1 MTGDGAFAS
10 RGRER
15 GLSRYTRHVWYF
27 CCDREFPFNV
37 PLHSQSR
44 LFCLLFP
51 LFFVLTKKRAIRDG
65 MCVCVCVWE
74 STWIVDNASSIIVTS
89 IVCVAECCQVFV
101 ESVHVGI
108 SLSCLFRTYAPHLFF
123 RFNIIFYSLC
133 VIFENNVVIKL
144 SFMHMQNKQTNLNE
158 KLSRFNGL
166 ILWFLFPEL
175 VLFCAFMF
183 SSLSFGDAC
192 ANPILNTEDMQPPFF
207 TTRSFYSV
215 IL

>member
-1 MTGDGAFAS
+1 M
-10 RGRER
+10 RR
-15 GLSRYTRHVWYF
+15 
-27 CCDREFPFNV
+27 
-37 PLHSQSR
+37 
-44 LFCLLFP
+44 
-51 LFFVLTKKRAIRDG
+51 
-65 MCVCVCVWE
+65 
-74 STWIVDNASSIIVTS
+74 
-89 IVCVAECCQVFV
+89 
-101 ESVHVGI
+101 I
-108 SLSCLFRTYAPHLFF
+108 SFF

-158 KLSRFNGL
+158 KLFRFNGL
-166 ILWFLFPEL
+166 ILSLLFPEL